1 MSRRVLALMA
11 KQPVPGRVKTRLCP
25 PLSPEQAAAGYES
38 MLLDILDQ
46 HLWVPGHE
54 VDRALWFAPA
64 QAGDWF
70 ERAVPSA
77 YRLLAQ
83 RGRDLGERMGAVF
96 RAHAAEDYDAVV
108 VRGSDS
114 PTLPLERINGAFRAL
129 EKCDVVLCPD
139 LDGGYNLI
147 GLREPQDPLFE
158 LPMSTDNLLERT
170 LALAA
175 AHKLRCE
182 LLPAHYDVDCAADL
196 KMLGSEV
203 SEELTPRTRRWL
215 ASTQAALR

>member
-1 MSRRVLALMA
+1 
-11 KQPVPGRVKTRLCP
+11 
-25 PLSPEQAAAGYES
+25 

-46 HLWVPGHE
+46 HLWVPNPELDH
-54 VDRALWFAPA
+54 ALWFAPV
-64 QAGDWF
+64 QSRDWF
-70 ERAVPSA
+70 ERSVPSG

-83 RGRDLGERMGAVF
+83 RGPDLGERMAAVF
-96 RAHAAEDYDAVV
+96 RAHAAEEYDAVV

-114 PTLPLERINGAFRAL
+114 PTLPLERITSAFRAL

-158 LPMSTDNLLERT
+158 LPMSTGNVLERT

-175 AHKLRCE
+175 ARKLRCE
-182 LLPAHYDVDCAADL
+182 LLPGHYDVDTAADL
-196 KMLGSEV
+196 RMLGDEV

-215 ASTQAALR
+215 ESMQAEL